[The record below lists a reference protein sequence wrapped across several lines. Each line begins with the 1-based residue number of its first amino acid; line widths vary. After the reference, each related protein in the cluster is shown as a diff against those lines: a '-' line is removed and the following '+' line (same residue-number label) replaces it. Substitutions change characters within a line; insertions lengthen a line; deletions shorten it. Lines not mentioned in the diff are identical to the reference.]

1 MAIRPKAMQQARPV
15 LRPEETTMVD
25 AAEARTRS
33 MKGKREAGSQDRS
46 RAAAAKAGQPREP
59 MIESRGHQEK
69 TIRPDDRGGKPMA
82 S

>member
-1 MAIRPKAMQQARPV
+1 
-15 LRPEETTMVD
+15 MVD

-59 MIESRGHQEK
+59 MIESRPCQHK
-69 TIRPDDRGGKPMA
+69 TVEADDRGGEPKA